1 MRKIGR
7 RDLDKLIRIE
17 KWIDDLNKLTDVIV
31 IVEGKTDKLMLKKI
45 GINHKIIIFYE
56 KDFWKKVHLES
67 RLKKKMIILTDFDE
81 EGKNL
86 NKKIIRYVLDFNIKV
101 LDKERTDFRIVTKGF
116 GNEIYEIVKRILEL
130 KEKYI

>member
-7 RDLDKLIRIE
+7 RDLDKLMRIE
-17 KWIDDLNKLTDVIV
+17 KWIDDLNKLTDVLV
-31 IVEGKTDKLMLKKI
+31 VVEGKTDKIMLKKI
-45 GINHKIIIFYE
+45 GISHNIIIFYE

-86 NKKIIRYVLDFNIKV
+86 NKKIIQYVLDLNMIV
-101 LDKERTDFRIVTKGF
+101 LEKERFDFRKITKGF
-116 GNEIYEIVKRILEL
+116 GNEIYEIAKRILEL